1 MKYKITF
8 LLLIVNYICFSQS
21 IKESEL
27 IGTWK
32 VENIVGEIPKMPKSD
47 QQQKMDLLIKA
58 FKSSTFEFKSNHIFN
73 FNIDFPEL
81 KDMMK
86 NTHWKLK
93 SESYIMIQESKD
105 KNIDKYELMGIKVSK
120 KEGKIFFIMTE
131 SPFVLEMKKN

>member
-47 QQQKMDLLIKA
+47 QQQKMEI
-58 FKSSTFEFKSNHIFN
+58 
-73 FNIDFPEL
+73 
-81 KDMMK
+81 
-86 NTHWKLK
+86 
-93 SESYIMIQESKD
+93 
-105 KNIDKYELMGIKVSK
+105 
-120 KEGKIFFIMTE
+120 
-131 SPFVLEMKKN
+131 